1 MSALTRDEV
10 RAAILDTL
18 SAIAPEFDPAQIV
31 PDRPLRDQVDLDSFD
46 FLNVI
51 VRLHEVLGIDIP
63 ESDYGE
69 LETLDSAIDYLV
81 RRGATSSAAP
91 DARPLSS

>member
-1 MSALTRDEV
+1 M
-10 RAAILDTL
+10 
-18 SAIAPEFDPAQIV
+18 

-46 FLNVI
+46 FLNVV

-69 LETLDSAIDYLV
+69 LATLDSAIDYLV
-81 RRGATSSAAP
+81 RRSATSSPEP
-91 DARPLSS
+91 DARGKSLPT

>member
-10 RAAILDTL
+10 RAAIFDTL
-18 SAIAPEFDPAQIV
+18 AAIAPEIEPTSIM
-31 PDRPLRDQVDLDSFD
+31 PDKPLREQVDLDSFD

-51 VRLHEVLGIDIP
+51 IRLHEVLGVDIP

-69 LETLDSAIDYLV
+69 LATLDGAIDYLT
-81 RRGATSSAAP
+81 RRRAA
-91 DARPLSS
+91 AEK